1 MKRVCALL
9 VCLGTAWSMAEPLAG
24 TRPLTGTNDLSDAY
38 LSGLDRFTL
47 RETER
52 IAAERSA
59 RWRRHLPEGG
69 PAAAAWLATNRA
81 ELARM
86 LGVRDARVPFDAP
99 ETLGTLSHDAVV
111 GRTETHTLL
120 RIRWPVIGD
129 FAAEGLLLEP
139 TQPSAIITNIV
150 HLPHAGITPE
160 QVLGLTNG
168 AAAASRLGFRFP
180 PSNCRMVVPA
190 VISRKKS
197 KYLSELPD
205 LSRKPGAATRGGRI
219 MTARE
224 FVYRPAYV
232 MGRHVIGYEV
242 QEVLA
247 LVDWFRAQT
256 PSASVRVEGW
266 GDGGMLALY
275 AGALDMRIDHT
286 VVAGYFGPRE
296 ALWREPIDRN
306 VFGLLRHFGD
316 AEMAAL
322 IAPRRLTVLSTPG
335 PEETITR
342 ELKQGEGGAPGELV
356 SPTADAVDREV
367 ARARELVPS
376 DGGGWLVRVTEREA
390 ADSHDSAAS
399 LAGGKWHGATVDAA
413 ACATREA
420 RLVKGMNAFSQHLI
434 AVSPAARHAFLADL
448 DLSSPAAFDR
458 SAATY
463 RTYYLERVMGCIDSA
478 RTTAL
483 NPRTRVIEKAAA
495 YTCYEVVL
503 DVLPDFILYGFLLV
517 PNNIQAG
524 ERRPL
529 IVAQHGR
536 GGTPRTLMSLQNGGR
551 KTYHEIA
558 PRLAERGYLV
568 FSPQNPYV
576 FEDRYRQLV
585 RKANPLQWTIYSYI
599 HLQYEQMFDWLD
611 TLPFVDGARIAF
623 IGQSYGGKTAV
634 RVPPVM
640 PRFCLVVATGDFNE
654 GIIKMA
660 STRYPFS
667 FALVDEYEMFEFDLG
682 NTFNYADL
690 AGLLIPRPFMAQRG
704 HADGVAWDEFV
715 GYEYAR
721 VRRLYT
727 KLGLSDRTAIHWFDG
742 GHEIAVDAACD
753 FFDRFLRQ

>member
-1 MKRVCALL
+1 MRKIARFGWTV
-9 VCLGTAWSMAEPLAG
+9 VLGAAWSMAQPLAG
-24 TRPLTGTNDLSDAY
+24 TKPLTGTNDLSDAY

-52 IAAERSA
+52 VAAERSGH
-59 RWRRHLPEGG
+59 WRQRMAEGG
-69 PAAAAWLATNRA
+69 PSAAAWLATNRA

-99 ETLGTLSHDAVV
+99 ETLSTLTHAAVV
-111 GRTETHTLL
+111 GRTDTHTLV

-129 FAAEGLLLEP
+129 FSAEGLLLEP
-139 TQPSAIITNIV
+139 TQPSIAVNIV

-180 PSNCRMVVPA
+180 PPDCRLVVPA
-190 VISRKKS
+190 VISRTKS
-197 KYLSELPD
+197 KYVSELPNPFYG
-205 LSRKPGAATRGGRI
+205 KQAAAMPGGKV

-242 QEVLA
+242 QEVSA

-275 AGALDMRIDHT
+275 AGALDTRIDQT
-286 VVAGYFGPRE
+286 VVAGYFGARE

-306 VFGLLRHFGD
+306 VFGLLRRFGD
-316 AEMAAL
+316 AEVAAL
-322 IAPRRLTVLSTPG
+322 IAPRRLTVLTTPG
-335 PEETITR
+335 PVEAVTR
-342 ELKQGEGGAPGELV
+342 ERGEGGAPGELV
-356 SPTADAVDREV
+356 SPAEDDAEREV
-367 ARARELVPS
+367 ARARGLVPS
-376 DGGGWLVRVTEREA
+376 DGDGWLVRVTEQEVAR
-390 ADSHDSAAS
+390 DPAAS
-399 LAGGKWHGATVDAA
+399 LAGGTWKGATVDAA
-413 ACATREA
+413 ACAAREA
-420 RLVKGMNAFSQHLI
+420 RLVKGMNAFSQHLL
-434 AVSPAARHAFLADL
+434 AVSPAVRQAFLAGL
-448 DLSSPAAFDR
+448 DVSSPAAFER
-458 SAATY
+458 SADAY
-463 RTYYLERVMGCIDSA
+463 RTYYLELVMGRIHGA
-478 RTTAL
+478 RAAL
-483 NPRTRVIEKAAA
+483 NPRTRVVEQTAA
-495 YTCYEVVL
+495 YVCYEVVL
-503 DVLPDFILYGFLLV
+503 DVLPDFMLYGYLLV
-517 PNNIQAG
+517 PNGIQPG

-536 GGTPRTLMSLQNGGR
+536 GGTPRTLMALKNGGR
-551 KTYHEIA
+551 QTYYEIA

-585 RKANPLQWTIYSYI
+585 RKANPLQWTLYSYI

-640 PRFCLVVATGDFNE
+640 TRFCLAVSTGDFNE
-654 GIIKMA
+654 GIVKMA

-667 FALVDEYEMFEFDLG
+667 FALWDEYEMFEFDIG
-682 NTFNYADL
+682 STFNYSDL
-690 AGLLIPRPFMAQRG
+690 ACLMIPRPFMAQRG

-727 KLGLSDRTAIHWFDG
+727 RLGLSDRTVIHWFDG

-753 FFDRFLRQ
+753 FFDRFLKP